1 MRRRLSGEWTILI
14 LRSGG
19 QSPLR
24 LSIPNWFLSLVHS
37 CALTLLGATGFFG
50 WHLHGFYGINGHSMA
65 HLAVVAEPE
74 RWSLFELTA
83 PTPLRGR
90 VTKEAVQLGLGS
102 RRAASLLLTGVVA
115 PEWSAAAASGGDL
128 GDGTL
133 RWPVE
138 KGLFGRG
145 WGSGEHGYHRA
156 VDIGG
161 KLGSPVSAAAPGIV
175 GYVGSELRG
184 YGNVVMVVHPG
195 GWVTLYAHNSHMLV
209 KAGEHVHQ
217 GQQIATVGSTGRST
231 GPHVHFELIYRGRNC
246 DPLPFVSQDE
256 IGNGNLRGRSAKQ
269 LTWDLMQPPKARAVR
284 CKPRMMHPMHHDDVE
299 SLMGAA
305 DLHHIPNG

>member
-1 MRRRLSGEWTILI
+1 MRTRLPGELTILV

-19 QSPLR
+19 QSPFR
-24 LSIPNWFLSLVHS
+24 ISIPKWLISFVHS
-37 CALTLLGATGFFG
+37 CALTMLGATGILG
-50 WHLHGFYGINGHSMA
+50 WHLQGVHGMQGHSVA
-65 HLAVVAEPE
+65 HLAVDSGPE
-74 RWSLFELTA
+74 RWSLFELVA
-83 PTPLRGR
+83 PMRGHL
-90 VTKEAVQLGLGS
+90 TKEAQALGLGD

-115 PEWSAAAASGGDL
+115 QEWSDAAASGGDF

-138 KGLFGRG
+138 NGLFGRG
-145 WGSGEHGYHRA
+145 WGSGERGYHRA

-175 GYVGSELRG
+175 GYVGNELRG

-195 GWVTLYAHNSHMLV
+195 GWVTLYAHNKRIV
-209 KAGEHVHQ
+209 VRAGERVQQ
-217 GQQIATVGSTGRST
+217 GQQLATLGSTGRST

-256 IGNGNLRGRSAKQ
+256 VSNLRGHMPKQ
-269 LTWDLMQPPKARAVR
+269 VTWDLLQPKPRSVR
-284 CKPRMMHPMHHDDVE
+284 CKPRMMHP
-299 SLMGAA
+299 
-305 DLHHIPNG
+305 LHHNHDEDSIVGTNERSRRSPKS